1 MDRMAVHKPEGLSH
15 LLWTLDATTGWDT
28 LLPRPSV
35 PTDACH
41 DLENMPGAPGAP
53 LELAY
58 RAR

>member
-1 MDRMAVHKPEGLSH
+1 MDRTIVHKPEGLTH

-28 LLPRPSV
+28 LLPGPSV
-35 PTDACH
+35 PAGTCR

-53 LELAY
+53 LELVY